1 MTISDKKL
9 KSKAPY
15 LWVEAFRPKTISEMI
30 LPNEFKAF
38 FKSVVESGEIPNLL
52 LESSTPGSGKTSIA
66 KAICAELNADYLYIN
81 ISSESGIDTLRT
93 TIKQFASTKSFTRK
107 PKIVIMDEADGATP
121 ALQKALRGFIE
132 EFHSACR
139 FILTCNY
146 VSQIIPALREGRMME
161 FNFNMKDIQYVEEMK
176 PKIRKRLEQILKF
189 KAVEYEPEVI
199 SELVDTN
206 YPNMRKMIC
215 LLQKAAAVNGKI
227 DSRILKM
234 SDVDDELF
242 DLILAKKLTEA
253 RAFVSSHSY
262 SYTDLYGKMQERLVP
277 QLPKAVQGQA
287 ILYLAEYEFRT
298 AFSTQHDL
306 QFAACLLEIMGLI

>member
-1 MTISDKKL
+1 MTVSQKQ
-9 KSKAPY
+9 KSKSQY
-15 LWVEAFRPKTISEMI
+15 LWVEAFRPQTINDMI
-30 LPNEFKAF
+30 LPNEFKLF
-38 FKSVVESGEIPNLL
+38 FKNVVESGEIPNLL

-66 KAICAELNADYLYIN
+66 KAICAELNADYIYIN
-81 ISSESGIDTLRT
+81 ISSEGGIDTLRT
-93 TIKQFASTKSFTRK
+93 QIKQFASTKSFTRK

-161 FNFNMKDIQYVEEMK
+161 FNFNMKDTQYVEEMK
-176 PKIRKRLEQILKF
+176 PKIKKRLEQILKF
-189 KAVEYEPEVI
+189 KSVEFDSEVVNG
-199 SELVDTN
+199 LVDAN

-215 LLQKAAAVNGKI
+215 LLQKASAVNGKI

-234 SDVDDELF
+234 IDVDDELF
-242 DLILAKKLTEA
+242 DLILAKKLTKA
-253 RAFVSSHSY
+253 RAFVSANSY
-262 SYTDLYGKMQERLVP
+262 SYSDLYGKMFERLVP
-277 QLPKAVQGQA
+277 QLPKAVQAQA
-287 ILYLAEYEFRT
+287 ILYIAEYEYRT

-306 QFAACLLEIMGLI
+306 QFAACILEIMGLI